1 MFYCITPN
9 PALDITYEVP
19 RVTLHATNR
28 VRAIHE
34 RPGGKGINVA
44 RILSQLGEK
53 VAVGGFLGGR
63 IGEQMISQLES
74 SNPEIQ
80 QHWTAI
86 NYETR
91 RTIAV
96 VDDTDV
102 TMYNEA
108 GPTLTASH
116 WEELVNCLPDLDESS
131 VVTISGSMPPGTR
144 NQDLSNLISAIKET
158 GACCIVDTSGELLLT
173 AARAG
178 ADLVKPNVHELV
190 DATGEEDWRLAA
202 NKLLELGVAAVA
214 CSLGPDGLAV
224 ITGSNSDALWVRPVE
239 ELVGNPTGAGDAA
252 VASLARSVQSRRLD
266 IESVVDAVALSGAA
280 VLSPVAGEVD
290 LAAYHQL
297 QEQLRSQHNAQ

>member
-19 RVTLHATNR
+19 QVTIHATNR
-28 VRAIHE
+28 VIGIHE

-63 IGEQMISQLES
+63 IGQQMISQLES

-80 QHWTAI
+80 QHWT
-86 NYETR
+86 NTDYETR

-108 GPTLTASH
+108 GPELGPQH
-116 WEELVNCLPDLDESS
+116 WEELINQLPNIDETS

-144 NQDLSNLISAIKET
+144 NTDLSDLIAAIKKT
-158 GACCIVDTSGELLLT
+158 GACCLVDTSGELLLT
-173 AARAG
+173 AAQAG

-190 DATGEEDWRLAA
+190 DATGEKDWKTAA
-202 NKLLELGVAAVA
+202 NKLLELGARAVA
-214 CSLGPDGLAV
+214 CSLGPDGLALV
-224 ITGSNSDALWVRPVE
+224 KEADSDALWIRPAE

-252 VASLARSVQSRRLD
+252 VAALARSMHSRQLD
-266 IESVVDAVALSGAA
+266 IESVADAVALSGAA

-290 LAAYHQL
+290 LAAYHHL